1 MKKIISCVKYLVF
14 LMLAVIVCSGFC
26 IVNEGYQIYR
36 EAVAEV
42 SLEEKIGEIRSK
54 DTYTDYEDLPE
65 TYVNAIVAVEDHRFY
80 DHNGIDLIAICR
92 AVIHDIQAGS
102 FVEGG
107 STIPQQLA
115 KNLYFSQE
123 KELTRKVAEVFVAL
137 DLKQEY
143 TDEEILELYVNS
155 IYFGDVYYDVASA
168 CEGYFDKEPSE
179 MTDYECTLLAG
190 IPNAPSVYAPTKNPD
205 LAAKRQMVVISRM
218 QTCGYLEEE
227 EAVGVAETAAQ
238 VAYAD

>member
-1 MKKIISCVKYLVF
+1 MKKMITCVKCLAF
-14 LMLAVIVCSGFC
+14 LMLAVVVCSGFC
-26 IVNEGYQIYR
+26 IINEGYQIYR
-36 EAVAEV
+36 DAVAEV
-42 SLEEKIGEIRSK
+42 SLEEKVGEVQSK

-65 TYVNAIVAVEDHRFY
+65 TYVNAIIAVEDHRFY

-92 AVIHDIQAGS
+92 AVIHDIQAGA

-123 KELTRKVAEVFVAL
+123 KELTRKVAEAFVAL
-137 DLKQEY
+137 DFKREY

-155 IYFGDVYYDVASA
+155 IYFGDGYYDVASA

-227 EAVGVAETAAQ
+227 DAVSVSETVAQ
-238 VAYAD
+238 VAYVD